1 MRTVL
6 EVTRET
12 LGMLAIVV
20 GIAGVLY
27 LARLA
32 RLTWGG

>member
-1 MRTVL
+1 MRWAAEIAT
-6 EVTRET
+6 ET
-12 LGMLAIVV
+12 LGRLAIVV

-32 RLTWGG
+32 RLAWGG